1 MNDINERMAKVMGW
15 HRGKDKNKEYSDR
28 YYSKEGG
35 NPIIWA
41 SDSNMPRTWHPDTSI
56 EQVMMCAEK
65 LKPDT
70 IDISC
75 PTTEIGNGS
84 YVVRMFFW
92 REAMYEGKA
101 ETVELAI
108 CNAILEAMDGDNI
121 IPLNLDMED
130 KDE

>member
-15 HRGKDKNKEYSDR
+15 SNDNGLYIVVEPMSRFGEAVMPVKD
-28 YYSKEGG
+28 
-35 NPIIWA
+35 
-41 SDSNMPRTWHPDTSI
+41 WHPDTSI

-121 IPLNLDMED
+121 IPLNLDMEA